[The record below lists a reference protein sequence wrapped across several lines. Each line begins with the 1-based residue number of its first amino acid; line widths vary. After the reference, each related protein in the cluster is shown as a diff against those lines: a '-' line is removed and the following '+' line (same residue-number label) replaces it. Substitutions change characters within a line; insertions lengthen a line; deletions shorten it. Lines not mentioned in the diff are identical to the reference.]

1 VRAWPKGSIRIR
13 TVAAAIL
20 VVGISLLIASVAVVL
35 LLERSLRLGVR
46 TTAQIR
52 AEAIAREIQR
62 GTLPQNVVLGVEAG
76 DEEFVQIL
84 DANFEVVASSPNVAD
99 LREAVERLR
108 PGQSREIPPRSPPDV
123 EPFDDPFALVAREP
137 TRGSSYT
144 VIVGRS
150 LEPVGE
156 ARDDLERILA
166 RTMPVLLAIVGIVTW
181 VVVSKALS
189 PVEAIRAEVE
199 SISGR
204 ELHRRVPDP
213 PGNDEIA
220 RLAAT
225 MNRMLGRLES
235 ARRRERRFVSDASHE
250 LRSPVAVIRQHAE
263 VALSHPDRTDLR
275 EFAEVVLEEDIRL
288 QRLVE
293 DLLLLTRIDEG
304 TLSLPD
310 EPIDLDDLVLEEA
323 RRLRSTTALR
333 IDASRVSS
341 GRVRG
346 DRDQLRR
353 LVRNLTENAA
363 RHARDQI
370 RLRLQEFDGRVVF
383 HVEDDGAGV
392 PAGDR
397 DRIFGR
403 FVRLEEA
410 RDRDSGGSGLGLAI
424 VREVAN
430 FHGGTVSVLDSELGG
445 ARFEVQLPTQ
455 GG

>member
-1 VRAWPKGSIRIR
+1 MRAWPKGSIRIR
-13 TVAAAIL
+13 TAAAAIL

-35 LLERSLRLGVR
+35 LLEGSLREGVR

-52 AEAIAREIQR
+52 AEAIARELR
-62 GTLPQNVVLGVEAG
+62 RVDPQDLVLGVEAG

-84 DANFEVVASSPNVAD
+84 DADGDVVASSPNVED
-99 LREAVERLR
+99 LPPVERLR
-108 PGQSREIPPRSPPDV
+108 PGQSREIPPRFPPDV
-123 EPFDDPFALVAREP
+123 EPFDDPFVLVARTP
-137 TRGSSYT
+137 TPDSPLT
-144 VIVGRS
+144 VIVGRN

-156 ARDDLERILA
+156 ARANLERILA
-166 RTMPVLLAIVGIVTW
+166 QTMPLLLVIVGIVTW
-181 VVVSKALS
+181 FVVSKALS

-213 PGNDEIA
+213 PGKDEIA

-275 EFAEVVLEEDIRL
+275 EFSEVVLEEDMRL

-333 IDASRVSS
+333 VDASRVSS

-353 LVRNLTENAA
+353 LVRNLAENAA
-363 RHARDQI
+363 RHARDEV
-370 RLRLQEFDGRVVF
+370 RLRLQELDGRVVLD
-383 HVEDDGAGV
+383 VEDDGTGV

-424 VREVAN
+424 VREVTI
-430 FHGGTVSVLDSELGG
+430 FHGGTVSVLDSDLGG
-445 ARFEVQLPTQ
+445 ARFEVQFPTH

>member
-1 VRAWPKGSIRIR
+1 MRAWPKGSIRIR
-13 TVAAAIL
+13 TAAAAIL

-35 LLERSLRLGVR
+35 LLEGSLREGVR

-52 AEAIAREIQR
+52 AEAIARELR
-62 GTLPQNVVLGVEAG
+62 RVDPQDLVLGVEAG

-84 DANFEVVASSPNVAD
+84 DADGDVVASSPNVED
-99 LREAVERLR
+99 LPPVERLR
-108 PGQSREIPPRSPPDV
+108 PGQSREIPPRFPPDV
-123 EPFDDPFALVAREP
+123 EPFDDPFVLVARTP
-137 TRGSSYT
+137 TPDSPLT
-144 VIVGRS
+144 VIVGRN

-156 ARDDLERILA
+156 ARANLERILA
-166 RTMPVLLAIVGIVTW
+166 QTMPLLLVIVGIVTW
-181 VVVSKALS
+181 FVVSKALS

-213 PGNDEIA
+213 PGKDEIA

-275 EFAEVVLEEDIRL
+275 EFSEVVLEEDMRL

-333 IDASRVSS
+333 VDASRVSS

-353 LVRNLTENAA
+353 LVRNLAENAA
-363 RHARDQI
+363 RHARDEV
-370 RLRLQEFDGRVVF
+370 RLRLQELDGRVVLD
-383 HVEDDGAGV
+383 VEDDGTGV
-392 PAGDR
+392 SAGDR

-424 VREVAN
+424 VREVTI
-430 FHGGTVSVLDSELGG
+430 FHGGTVSVLDSDLGG
-445 ARFEVQLPTQ
+445 ARFEVQFPTH